1 VCSEYDSL
9 FYTSSFVYSGAG
21 LGANDEPDIYEQ
33 AAAQLDALDEFAQK
47 SVDLSSEL
55 VSSLADIP
63 NGQHEEGEAPVAH
76 PYGSPSRR
84 TQTVRRLEDVSTPAA
99 APPASRRRLRGK
111 QGALSSDSSPA
122 SSDSW
127 NFLSQITETQ
137 SMTGDKT
144 VFLGKRLYEQLRNYH
159 RTQWNA
165 THGETFVCPD
175 GEQSWA
181 AKRDAQR
188 ISFTKLSKKA
198 KLKMAKALASQSAV
212 EPDMQEYISTL
223 DVVKVKDN
231 GRARIQGKCVSLTYN
246 GDWGI
251 VQVPIPTDYSSE
263 QGLRNFIS
271 SIKAHPAALKLW
283 RLLELWSVDIC
294 KGFSLVRISQC
305 IELSIHTL
313 SEGIVRLHV
322 HACLEREAKF
332 NLRVTDAGLPFLGSA
347 PFCKV
352 EDTFTRSQRSGG
364 GRNTNQAHYYIQ
376 GPKHT
381 KIFHQASKLRL

>member
-1 VCSEYDSL
+1 MDQL
-9 FYTSSFVYSGAG
+9 
-21 LGANDEPDIYEQ
+21 
-33 AAAQLDALDEFAQK
+33 AQECTL
-47 SVDLSSEL
+47 LSSAL

-63 NGQHEEGEAPVAH
+63 NGQNEQGEAPEPH
-76 PYGSPSRR
+76 PYGSPIRR
-84 TQTVRRLEDVSTPAA
+84 SSTVRRVEDVCTPAA

-137 SMTGDKT
+137 SMAGDKT

-212 EPDMQEYISTL
+212 E
-223 DVVKVKDN
+223 
-231 GRARIQGKCVSLTYN
+231 
-246 GDWGI
+246 
-251 VQVPIPTDYSSE
+251 
-263 QGLRNFIS
+263 
-271 SIKAHPAALKLW
+271 
-283 RLLELWSVDIC
+283 
-294 KGFSLVRISQC
+294 
-305 IELSIHTL
+305 TL
-313 SEGIVRLHV
+313 SPWSLPADVRAPVKALS
-322 HACLEREAKF
+322 
-332 NLRVTDAGLPFLGSA
+332 RVAA
-347 PFCKV
+347 
-352 EDTFTRSQRSGG
+352 
-364 GRNTNQAHYYIQ
+364 
-376 GPKHT
+376 
-381 KIFHQASKLRL
+381 